1 MKSIFDYLKKN
12 LTLADYAELIEAWE
26 VHRGA
31 DGEENV
37 FDLMDYRDF
46 YLFASLYDAD
56 YALVCQKKNRFW
68 FAGNNYTRN
77 SIGSPY
83 TEAITFPI
91 TLEEAKK
98 MAIAM
103 IDDEY
108 ILDRQDIYEKFFDF
122 DAYHKDKVANLNG
135 KDTNIDIDVIKD
147 IFNVENVAAM
157 TDDLRAKYAFYKDD
171 SLVEIH
177 IYTTRNTIMI
187 SVENAYETKRNDTY
201 VSVLNTFKDF
211 LAKSDFDMN
220 IDEEIDDI
228 DMCCTYAL
236 IKLLW
241 KE

>member
-1 MKSIFDYLKKN
+1 MKRIFDYLKEN

-26 VHRGA
+26 IHRGA

-37 FDLMDYRDF
+37 FDLMDYKDF
-46 YLFASLYDAD
+46 YLFANLYNNVN
-56 YALVCQKKNRFW
+56 YALECQKKNRFW
-68 FAGNNYTRN
+68 FAGNNYTKN
-77 SIGSPY
+77 SIGTMY
-83 TEAITFPI
+83 HEAISFPI
-91 TLEEAKK
+91 TIEEAKK
-98 MAIAM
+98 MAIAL
-103 IDDEY
+103 INDEY
-108 ILDRQDIYEKFFDF
+108 ILDRQDIYAKFFDF

-177 IYTTRNTIMI
+177 IYTTRNSIMI

-201 VSVLNTFKDF
+201 VSVLNTFKNF
-211 LAKSDFDMN
+211 LANTDFDMN
-220 IDEEIDDI
+220 IDDEVDDT
-228 DMCCTYAL
+228 DMCNTYAL

-241 KE
+241 K

>member
-177 IYTTRNTIMI
+177 IYTTRQ
-187 SVENAYETKRNDTY
+187 
-201 VSVLNTFKDF
+201 
-211 LAKSDFDMN
+211 SD
-220 IDEEIDDI
+220 
-228 DMCCTYAL
+228 L
-236 IKLLW
+236 VG
-241 KE
+241 